1 RDCASTAI
9 AVSSTTPG
17 DRPLH
22 QSHPG
27 SNGGKFVLLPHERKG
42 EQEKTF
48 GGLFFVHSILVGALE
63 DVIEGHS
70 CGHSHYI
77 RKACE
82 ANIGGCSIGSLANNA
97 ILSEKIQEHS
107 CPIDSSQH

>member
-1 RDCASTAI
+1 ASTAI

-22 QSHPG
+22 QSHP
-27 SNGGKFVLLPHERKG
+27 
-42 EQEKTF
+42 
-48 GGLFFVHSILVGALE
+48 ALE

-70 CGHSHYI
+70 CRHSHYI

-82 ANIGGCSIGSLANNA
+82 ANIGGCWIGSLANNA